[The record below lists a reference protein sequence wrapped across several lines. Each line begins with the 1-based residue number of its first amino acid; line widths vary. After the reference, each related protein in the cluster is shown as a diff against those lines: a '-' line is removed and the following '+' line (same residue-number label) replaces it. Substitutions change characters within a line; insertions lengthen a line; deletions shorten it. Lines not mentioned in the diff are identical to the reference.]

1 MQHTKRYLLVPEEI
15 YQSLASPPPSD
26 GTPIGL
32 VRNRIKQIKND
43 DGINEAERAIKY
55 EQELKRFNKLTRD
68 EDERP
73 VGVKLEN
80 LSDVVDA
87 MPKSVNVR
95 RPIVVATRRHL
106 KVGRARK
113 ENVEQ
118 LEDDDDDHHD
128 DHDLETPKPSS
139 SNKRQPTQTEI
150 LKLIYK
156 NAQSLGVSEEGQV
169 LRAAI
174 IMDLKKLR
182 LLEFLYKDLSSP
194 VAFTSVEPLLR
205 EARKTQPKINRT
217 DVQNYLAT
225 QRTYTLHRQAKRRY
239 RRLPTLAPGLHTEWQ
254 ADLAIFDRLAKQN
267 RGYKYLLVCIDTLSR
282 QVFVQPVRTKTS
294 ANMIIAF
301 GRIFKRSKYIPWKVL
316 TDQGKEFTAR
326 AVQQFF
332 RTNDVEHFCMLTS
345 PQFHAGMA
353 ERANRSIKERLYRYF
368 TERNTYKWIGVVQDI
383 VRAINH
389 SPNSTIGMCPADLNF
404 KNAEALRQKLHN
416 AAENVVRRQPRYRVG
431 DRVRIEKYKHVF
443 KKGYLPRFT
452 NELFTVAEDKFFPS
466 AFTAQVAIQFGMGG
480 TVEQQFVQIEWQ
492 TGNTVRI
499 EVPPSNVT
507 NPHELSKNLYRL
519 LGEGSDPLAK
529 KVRSTQNS
537 FMLTINKARR
547 WAREEYIKRKTKEK
561 RGVREEEL
569 LLQAMLA
576 DTGTLVELNSVD
588 HGLLAREKRAETSN
602 IALRIPAD
610 DDDSYQKKLDEYFS
624 KLSDKNLSILD
635 ELGMTKLNAE
645 IKNLTE
651 EERAIIEA
659 TKEMGT
665 EAWIQAY
672 REIRLVCQFNYD
684 VHRNRFVLNTDPRY
698 VKKVKVSPQLAYILG
713 FNNTEF
719 MQAEN
724 EARFVPDMSGGVS
737 SFHVYTPDLIEPMMI
752 GDVTAPVLR
761 IVTIRGNPDQS
772 ANSSACGRHVIF
784 FLYCRCV
791 GMTFEKIVRF
801 LHFGK
806 QQPDTLRKFQLK
818 MHVDFDPLQVDW
830 SAFSS
835 ECVQFGGYN
844 IYRGLPYQRG
854 AGVGAVFRS
863 LMRYLLPIGK
873 QIGSAIGR
881 QGMKSGNRVLTNV
894 LEGKDLKESL
904 VSESKVLPLAT
915 ITQESP
921 YLFRLYSD
929 NLWTDLSRI
938 YLYLELSIEKP
949 GANDKWIAIDD
960 ADTSVSAIQGIG
972 QTFVQQLKV
981 TVGNTEVY
989 DSGNLY
995 PFKAYIT
1002 NELSFPINA
1011 KKNFLGSTGYYHT
1024 VNQDDSTDEGFKE
1037 RCKIFKGGKNAQF
1050 LSRLDFDLGNQEL
1063 YLLNNLDLLFT
1074 IYKAKD
1080 VFLLQTL
1087 KANDATKYRLTVH
1100 DVKIYAKMVEVQPS
1114 LNMSLYKTLEKQPA
1128 TYAVR
1133 KTEIK
1138 SSFISVGRYE
1148 FEYNVFSA
1156 TIPRRVTIALVGN
1169 SAFHGDYK
1177 LSPFM
1182 FEPFDLREI
1191 SIHAGGVVYPAVPY
1205 KLNFSKDHFV
1215 SAFVDMY
1222 EALGMAN
1229 SERSFDISMAQFKK
1243 GWSFFVIPLTST
1255 LDDSC
1260 GFELLRSGT
1269 TNVRP
1274 AQYSSSSAQMTI
1286 KERLYRYFTERNT
1299 YKWIGVVQDIVRAIN
1314 HSPNSTIG
1322 MCPADL
1328 NFKNAEALRQ
1338 KLHNAAENVVRRQPR
1353 YRVGDRVRIEKYKH
1367 VFKKGYLPRFTNEL
1381 FTVAEDKFFPS
1392 AFTAQVA
1399 IQFGMG
1405 GTVEQQFV
1413 QIEWQTGNT
1422 VRIEVPPSNVTNPH
1436 ELSKNLYR
1444 LLGEGSDPLAKKV
1457 RSTQNSFMLTI
1468 NKARRWAR
1476 EEYIKRKTKE
1486 KRGVREEELLLQAML
1501 ADTGTLVELNSV
1513 DHGLLAR
1520 EKRAETSNIALRI
1533 PADDDDSYQ
1542 KKLDEYFS
1550 KLSDKNLSI
1559 LDELGMTKLN
1569 AEIKNLT
1576 EEERAILEATKEMGT
1591 EAWIQAYREIRL
1603 VCQFNYDVHRN
1614 RFVLNTDPRYVKKV
1628 KVSPQ
1633 LAYILGF
1640 NNTEFMQAEN
1650 EARFVPDMSGGV
1662 SSFHVYTPDLIE
1674 PMMIGDVTA
1683 PVLRIV
1689 TIRGNPDQ
1697 VFALWKA
1704 ATGHALDWSAFSS
1717 ECVQFGGYNIYR
1729 GLPYQR
1735 GAGVGAVFRSLMRYL
1750 LPIGKQ
1756 IGSAIGRQGMK
1767 SGNRVLTNVLEGK
1780 DLKES
1785 LVSESKVLPLATIT
1799 QESPYLF
1806 RLYSDNLWTDLLRIY
1821 LYLELSIEKPG
1832 ANDKW
1837 IAIDDADTSVSAIQ
1851 GIGQTFVQQLKVT
1864 VGNTEVYDSGNL
1876 YPFKAYITNELSF
1889 PINAKKNFLGST
1901 GYYHTVNQDDSTD
1914 EGFKERCKI
1923 FKGGKN
1929 AQFLSRL
1936 DFDLGNQELYLLNN
1950 LDLLF
1955 TIYKAKD
1962 VFLLQTLKANDATKY
1977 RLTVHDVKIY
1987 AKMVEVQPSLNMS
2000 LYKTLEKQPAT
2011 YAVRKLKSS
2020 RHSSVLVD
2028 TNLSTMSLAQLF
2040 LDA

>member
-1 MQHTKRYLLVPEEI
+1 MQNTKRYLLVPEDI
-15 YQSLASPPPSD
+15 YQSLAAPSPSD

-43 DGINEAERAIKY
+43 DAINEAERAVKY
-55 EQELKRFNKLTRD
+55 EQEFKRLNKLTKD

-80 LSDVVDA
+80 LSDVVAA
-87 MPKSVNVR
+87 MPKPVNVK
-95 RPIVVATRRHL
+95 RPIVVAARRHL
-106 KVGRARK
+106 KIGRARK
-113 ENVEQ
+113 DNVEQ
-118 LEDDDDDHHD
+118 LQDDDDYDDDDD
-128 DHDLETPKPSS
+128 EAPKPSS

-169 LRAAI
+169 LRAGGRPFITSSVDDIVSHLLNKDKRGQNKEPTAFKEFVERARQIPLLTI
-174 IMDLKKLR
+174 IMDLKKFR

-205 EARKTQPKINRT
+205 EARKSQPKINRA

-254 ADLAIFDRLAKQN
+254 ADLAIFDRLVKQN
-267 RGYKYLLVCIDTLSR
+267 RGYSYLLVCIDTLSR
-282 QVFVQPVRTKTS
+282 QVFVEPVKTKTS
-294 ANMIIAF
+294 TNMIIAF

-368 TERNTYKWIGVVQDI
+368 TERNTYKWIDVVQDF

-389 SPNSTIGMCPADLNF
+389 SPNSTIGMCPADVNF
-404 KNAEALRQKLHN
+404 QNAEALRQKLHN

-443 KKGYLPRFT
+443 QKGYLPRFT
-452 NELFTVAEDKFFPS
+452 NELFTVAEVHSERSPVVYRLRDDHNEIIS
-466 AFTAQVAIQFGMGG
+466 G

-507 NPHELSKNLYRL
+507 NPLELSKNLYRL

-561 RGVREEEL
+561 RGVRDEEL
-569 LLQAMLA
+569 LLQALLT
-576 DTGTLVELNSVD
+576 DTGTVVDLNSVT
-588 HGLLAREKRAETSN
+588 HGLLAREKHAETSN
-602 IALRIPAD
+602 IVLRIPAD
-610 DDDSYQKKLDEYFS
+610 DNDSYQKKLDEYFS

-635 ELGMTKLNAE
+635 ELGTSKLNAE

-651 EERAIIEA
+651 EERAILEA

-684 VHRNRFVLNTDPRY
+684 VNKNRFVLNTDPRY
-698 VKKVKVSPQLAYILG
+698 VKKVEVSPQLTYILG

-719 MQAEN
+719 MQAEK

-761 IVTIRGNPDQS
+761 IVTIRGNPDQVIEEQFFAIQYHKLLS
-772 ANSSACGRHVIF
+772 KEVSEILIEIRTNSGSLMPFQYGIYQIPAVAIAKFPHCMVVNLDPSTSHGSHWVCI
-784 FLYCRCV
+784 YCASPLHLEYYDSL
-791 GMTFEKIVRF
+791 GMWPPPSVHIVNHLSRY
-801 LHFGK
+801 K
-806 QQPDTLRKFQLK
+806 QIQYSCL
-818 MHVDFDPLQVDW
+818 PLQSPNSMDW

-881 QGMKSGNRVLTNV
+881 QGMESGNRVLTNV

-904 VSESKVLPLAT
+904 VIPPTNVSVVRSFFRQVLPLAT

-949 GANDKWIAIDD
+949 GANDKWVAIDD

-1024 VNQDDSTDEGFKE
+1024 VNQDDSTDDGFKE

-1243 GWSFFVIPLTST
+1243 GWTFFVIPLTST

-1269 TNVRP
+1269 TNVRATFNSP
-1274 AQYSSSSAQMTI
+1274 I
-1286 KERLYRYFTERNT
+1286 PLG
-1299 YKWIGVVQDIVRAIN
+1299 GVEMIV
-1314 HSPNSTIG
+1314 
-1322 MCPADL
+1322 
-1328 NFKNAEALRQ
+1328 
-1338 KLHNAAENVVRRQPR
+1338 
-1353 YRVGDRVRIEKYKH
+1353 
-1367 VFKKGYLPRFTNEL
+1367 
-1381 FTVAEDKFFPS
+1381 
-1392 AFTAQVA
+1392 
-1399 IQFGMG
+1399 
-1405 GTVEQQFV
+1405 
-1413 QIEWQTGNT
+1413 
-1422 VRIEVPPSNVTNPH
+1422 
-1436 ELSKNLYR
+1436 
-1444 LLGEGSDPLAKKV
+1444 LGEFD
-1457 RSTQNSFMLTI
+1457 QMI
-1468 NKARRWAR
+1468 
-1476 EEYIKRKTKE
+1476 
-1486 KRGVREEELLLQAML
+1486 M
-1501 ADTGTLVELNSV
+1501 V
-1513 DHGLLAR
+1513 DYNRHIV
-1520 EKRAETSNIALRI
+1520 T
-1533 PADDDDSYQ
+1533 D
-1542 KKLDEYFS
+1542 S
-1550 KLSDKNLSI
+1550 KL
-1559 LDELGMTKLN
+1559 G
-1569 AEIKNLT
+1569 
-1576 EEERAILEATKEMGT
+1576 
-1591 EAWIQAYREIRL
+1591 
-1603 VCQFNYDVHRN
+1603 
-1614 RFVLNTDPRYVKKV
+1614 
-1628 KVSPQ
+1628 
-1633 LAYILGF
+1633 
-1640 NNTEFMQAEN
+1640 
-1650 EARFVPDMSGGV
+1650 
-1662 SSFHVYTPDLIE
+1662 
-1674 PMMIGDVTA
+1674 
-1683 PVLRIV
+1683 
-1689 TIRGNPDQ
+1689 
-1697 VFALWKA
+1697 
-1704 ATGHALDWSAFSS
+1704 
-1717 ECVQFGGYNIYR
+1717 
-1729 GLPYQR
+1729 
-1735 GAGVGAVFRSLMRYL
+1735 
-1750 LPIGKQ
+1750 
-1756 IGSAIGRQGMK
+1756 
-1767 SGNRVLTNVLEGK
+1767 
-1780 DLKES
+1780 
-1785 LVSESKVLPLATIT
+1785 
-1799 QESPYLF
+1799 
-1806 RLYSDNLWTDLLRIY
+1806 
-1821 LYLELSIEKPG
+1821 
-1832 ANDKW
+1832 
-1837 IAIDDADTSVSAIQ
+1837 
-1851 GIGQTFVQQLKVT
+1851 
-1864 VGNTEVYDSGNL
+1864 
-1876 YPFKAYITNELSF
+1876 
-1889 PINAKKNFLGST
+1889 
-1901 GYYHTVNQDDSTD
+1901 
-1914 EGFKERCKI
+1914 
-1923 FKGGKN
+1923 
-1929 AQFLSRL
+1929 
-1936 DFDLGNQELYLLNN
+1936 
-1950 LDLLF
+1950 
-1955 TIYKAKD
+1955 
-1962 VFLLQTLKANDATKY
+1962 
-1977 RLTVHDVKIY
+1977 
-1987 AKMVEVQPSLNMS
+1987 
-2000 LYKTLEKQPAT
+2000 
-2011 YAVRKLKSS
+2011 
-2020 RHSSVLVD
+2020 
-2028 TNLSTMSLAQLF
+2028 
-2040 LDA
+2040 

>member
-15 YQSLASPPPSD
+15 YQSLAAPPPAD

-55 EQELKRFNKLTRD
+55 EQELKRLNKLTKD

-118 LEDDDDDHHD
+118 LEDDDDD
-128 DHDLETPKPSS
+128 DHDHETPKPSS

-169 LRAAI
+169 LRAGGRPFITSSVYDIVSHLLNKDKRAQNKEPTAFKEFVERARQIPLLTI

-194 VAFTSVEPLLR
+194 VAFTSAEPLLR
-205 EARKTQPKINRT
+205 EARKTQPKINRA

-267 RGYKYLLVCIDTLSR
+267 RGYQYLLVCIDTLSR
-282 QVFVQPVRTKTS
+282 QVFVEPVKTKTS
-294 ANMIIAF
+294 VNMIRAF

-368 TERNTYKWIGVVQDI
+368 TERNTYTWIDVVQYI

-389 SPNSTIGMCPADLNF
+389 SLNSTIGMRPADVNF

-443 KKGYLPRFT
+443 QKGYLPRFT
-452 NELFTVAEDKFFPS
+452 NELFTVAEVHTERSPVVYRLRDDHNEIISGNRTNSFRVRLPRKLQFNSEWEVGLAVIVYPHSWPS
-466 AFTAQVAIQFGMGG
+466 IG
-480 TVEQQFVQIEWQ
+480 TVEQQFVQVEWQ

-499 EVPPSNVT
+499 ELPPSNIT

-561 RGVREEEL
+561 RGVRDEEL
-569 LLQAMLA
+569 LLQALLT

-602 IALRIPAD
+602 IALRTPAD
-610 DDDSYQKKLDEYFS
+610 DDDSYQQKLDEYFS
-624 KLSDKNLSILD
+624 KLSDKNLTVLD

-651 EERAIIEA
+651 EEGALLES

-672 REIRLVCQFNYD
+672 REIRLVCQFNYN
-684 VHRNRFVLNTDPRY
+684 VNRNRFVLNTDPRY

-719 MQAEN
+719 MQSEI
-724 EARFVPDMSGGVS
+724 EAQFMPDMSGGVS

-761 IVTIRGNPDQS
+761 IVTIRGNPDQVVEEQFFAIQYHKLLSKEVSEILIEIRTNSGSLMPFQYGTSDQIPAGAIVKFPHCMVVNLDPSTSHGSHWVGIYCASPLHLEYYDSLGLWPPPSVHIVNHLSRYKQIQYNSLPLQS
-772 ANSSACGRHVIF
+772 ANS
-784 FLYCRCV
+784 
-791 GMTFEKIVRF
+791 M
-801 LHFGK
+801 
-806 QQPDTLRKFQLK
+806 
-818 MHVDFDPLQVDW
+818 DW
-830 SAFSS
+830 SAFSP

-881 QGMKSGNRVLTNV
+881 QGMESGNRVLTNV

-904 VSESKVLPLAT
+904 VSEIPPTNVSVVRSFFRQVLPLAT

-949 GANDKWIAIDD
+949 GANDKWVAIED

-1024 VNQDDSTDEGFKE
+1024 VNQDDSTDDGFKE

-1087 KANDATKYRLTVH
+1087 KANDSTKYRLTVH

-1243 GWSFFVIPLTST
+1243 GWTFFVIPLTST

-1269 TNVRP
+1269 TNVRATFNSP
-1274 AQYSSSSAQMTI
+1274 I
-1286 KERLYRYFTERNT
+1286 PLG
-1299 YKWIGVVQDIVRAIN
+1299 GVEMIV
-1314 HSPNSTIG
+1314 
-1322 MCPADL
+1322 
-1328 NFKNAEALRQ
+1328 
-1338 KLHNAAENVVRRQPR
+1338 
-1353 YRVGDRVRIEKYKH
+1353 
-1367 VFKKGYLPRFTNEL
+1367 
-1381 FTVAEDKFFPS
+1381 
-1392 AFTAQVA
+1392 
-1399 IQFGMG
+1399 
-1405 GTVEQQFV
+1405 
-1413 QIEWQTGNT
+1413 
-1422 VRIEVPPSNVTNPH
+1422 
-1436 ELSKNLYR
+1436 
-1444 LLGEGSDPLAKKV
+1444 LGEFD
-1457 RSTQNSFMLTI
+1457 QMI
-1468 NKARRWAR
+1468 
-1476 EEYIKRKTKE
+1476 
-1486 KRGVREEELLLQAML
+1486 M
-1501 ADTGTLVELNSV
+1501 V
-1513 DHGLLAR
+1513 DYNRHIV
-1520 EKRAETSNIALRI
+1520 T
-1533 PADDDDSYQ
+1533 D
-1542 KKLDEYFS
+1542 S
-1550 KLSDKNLSI
+1550 KL
-1559 LDELGMTKLN
+1559 G
-1569 AEIKNLT
+1569 
-1576 EEERAILEATKEMGT
+1576 
-1591 EAWIQAYREIRL
+1591 
-1603 VCQFNYDVHRN
+1603 
-1614 RFVLNTDPRYVKKV
+1614 
-1628 KVSPQ
+1628 
-1633 LAYILGF
+1633 
-1640 NNTEFMQAEN
+1640 
-1650 EARFVPDMSGGV
+1650 
-1662 SSFHVYTPDLIE
+1662 
-1674 PMMIGDVTA
+1674 
-1683 PVLRIV
+1683 
-1689 TIRGNPDQ
+1689 
-1697 VFALWKA
+1697 
-1704 ATGHALDWSAFSS
+1704 
-1717 ECVQFGGYNIYR
+1717 
-1729 GLPYQR
+1729 
-1735 GAGVGAVFRSLMRYL
+1735 
-1750 LPIGKQ
+1750 
-1756 IGSAIGRQGMK
+1756 
-1767 SGNRVLTNVLEGK
+1767 
-1780 DLKES
+1780 
-1785 LVSESKVLPLATIT
+1785 
-1799 QESPYLF
+1799 
-1806 RLYSDNLWTDLLRIY
+1806 
-1821 LYLELSIEKPG
+1821 
-1832 ANDKW
+1832 
-1837 IAIDDADTSVSAIQ
+1837 
-1851 GIGQTFVQQLKVT
+1851 
-1864 VGNTEVYDSGNL
+1864 
-1876 YPFKAYITNELSF
+1876 
-1889 PINAKKNFLGST
+1889 
-1901 GYYHTVNQDDSTD
+1901 
-1914 EGFKERCKI
+1914 
-1923 FKGGKN
+1923 
-1929 AQFLSRL
+1929 
-1936 DFDLGNQELYLLNN
+1936 
-1950 LDLLF
+1950 
-1955 TIYKAKD
+1955 
-1962 VFLLQTLKANDATKY
+1962 
-1977 RLTVHDVKIY
+1977 
-1987 AKMVEVQPSLNMS
+1987 
-2000 LYKTLEKQPAT
+2000 
-2011 YAVRKLKSS
+2011 
-2020 RHSSVLVD
+2020 
-2028 TNLSTMSLAQLF
+2028 
-2040 LDA
+2040 

>member
-1 MQHTKRYLLVPEEI
+1 MQNTKRYLLVPEEI

-55 EQELKRFNKLTRD
+55 EQELKRLNKLTRD

-80 LSDVVDA
+80 LSDVVAA
-87 MPKSVNVR
+87 MPKPVNVK

-118 LEDDDDDHHD
+118 LEDDDDDDDDVHD
-128 DHDLETPKPSS
+128 HAHETPKPSS

-156 NAQSLGVSEEGQV
+156 NAQSLGVSEEGQ
-169 LRAAI
+169 
-174 IMDLKKLR
+174 
-182 LLEFLYKDLSSP
+182 FLYKDLSSP

-205 EARKTQPKINRT
+205 EAQKSQRKISRT
-217 DVQNYLAT
+217 DVQNYLAS

-282 QVFVQPVRTKTS
+282 QVFVEPIKIYPVEGVDGSGKG
-294 ANMIIAF
+294 IHCP
-301 GRIFKRSKYIPWKVL
+301 RS
-316 TDQGKEFTAR
+316 TH
-326 AVQQFF
+326 FF
-332 RTNDVEHFCMLTS
+332 RAKDVEHFCMLTS

-368 TERNTYKWIGVVQDI
+368 TERNTYKWIDVVQDI

-389 SPNSTIGMCPADLNF
+389 SPNSSIEMRPADVNF

-416 AAENVVRRQPRYRVG
+416 AAENVVRRQPRYRVE

-443 KKGYLPRFT
+443 QKGYLPRFT
-452 NELFTVAEDKFFPS
+452 NELFTVAEVHSERSPVVYRLRDDHNEIIS
-466 AFTAQVAIQFGMGG
+466 G
-480 TVEQQFVQIEWQ
+480 TVEQQFVQVEWQ

-499 EVPPSNVT
+499 ELPPSNVT
-507 NPHELSKNLYRL
+507 NPHELGKNLYRL

-561 RGVREEEL
+561 RGVRDEEL
-569 LLQAMLA
+569 LLQALLT
-576 DTGTLVELNSVD
+576 DTGTVVDLNSVT

-602 IALRIPAD
+602 IALRIPTD
-610 DDDSYQKKLDEYFS
+610 DNDSYQQKLDEYFS

-645 IKNLTE
+645 IKNLSE
-651 EERAIIEA
+651 EERAILEA

-684 VHRNRFVLNTDPRY
+684 VNKNRFVLNTDPRY
-698 VKKVKVSPQLAYILG
+698 VKKVEVSPQLAYILG

-724 EARFVPDMSGGVS
+724 EARFMPDMSGGVS

-761 IVTIRGNPDQS
+761 IVTIRGAPDQVIEEQFFAIQYHKILLKEVS
-772 ANSSACGRHVIF
+772 EILIEVRTNSGSLMPFQYG
-784 FLYCRCV
+784 
-791 GMTFEKIVRF
+791 
-801 LHFGK
+801 
-806 QQPDTLRKFQLK
+806 TL
-818 MHVDFDPLQVDW
+818 DW

-835 ECVQFGGYN
+835 DCVQYGGYN

-881 QGMKSGNRVLTNV
+881 QGIESGNRVLTNV

-904 VSESKVLPLAT
+904 VIPPTNVSVVRSFFRQVLPLAT

-921 YLFRLYSD
+921 YLFRLHSD

-938 YLYLELSIEKP
+938 YLYLELSVEKP
-949 GANDKWIAIDD
+949 GANDKNRANICPA
-960 ADTSVSAIQGIG
+960 TK
-972 QTFVQQLKV
+972 KV

-995 PFKAYIT
+995 SFKAYIT

-1087 KANDATKYRLTVH
+1087 KANDSTKYRLTVH

-1128 TYAVR
+1128 TYA
-1133 KTEIK
+1133 
-1138 SSFISVGRYE
+1138 
-1148 FEYNVFSA
+1148 
-1156 TIPRRVTIALVGN
+1156 
-1169 SAFHGDYK
+1169 
-1177 LSPFM
+1177 
-1182 FEPFDLREI
+1182 
-1191 SIHAGGVVYPAVPY
+1191 
-1205 KLNFSKDHFV
+1205 DHFV

-1255 LDDSC
+1255 LDDIC

-1269 TNVRP
+1269 TNVRATFNSP
-1274 AQYSSSSAQMTI
+1274 I
-1286 KERLYRYFTERNT
+1286 PLG
-1299 YKWIGVVQDIVRAIN
+1299 GVEMIV
-1314 HSPNSTIG
+1314 
-1322 MCPADL
+1322 
-1328 NFKNAEALRQ
+1328 
-1338 KLHNAAENVVRRQPR
+1338 
-1353 YRVGDRVRIEKYKH
+1353 
-1367 VFKKGYLPRFTNEL
+1367 
-1381 FTVAEDKFFPS
+1381 
-1392 AFTAQVA
+1392 
-1399 IQFGMG
+1399 
-1405 GTVEQQFV
+1405 
-1413 QIEWQTGNT
+1413 
-1422 VRIEVPPSNVTNPH
+1422 
-1436 ELSKNLYR
+1436 
-1444 LLGEGSDPLAKKV
+1444 LGEFD
-1457 RSTQNSFMLTI
+1457 QMI
-1468 NKARRWAR
+1468 
-1476 EEYIKRKTKE
+1476 
-1486 KRGVREEELLLQAML
+1486 M
-1501 ADTGTLVELNSV
+1501 V
-1513 DHGLLAR
+1513 DYNRHIV
-1520 EKRAETSNIALRI
+1520 T
-1533 PADDDDSYQ
+1533 D
-1542 KKLDEYFS
+1542 S
-1550 KLSDKNLSI
+1550 KL
-1559 LDELGMTKLN
+1559 G
-1569 AEIKNLT
+1569 
-1576 EEERAILEATKEMGT
+1576 
-1591 EAWIQAYREIRL
+1591 
-1603 VCQFNYDVHRN
+1603 
-1614 RFVLNTDPRYVKKV
+1614 
-1628 KVSPQ
+1628 
-1633 LAYILGF
+1633 
-1640 NNTEFMQAEN
+1640 
-1650 EARFVPDMSGGV
+1650 
-1662 SSFHVYTPDLIE
+1662 
-1674 PMMIGDVTA
+1674 
-1683 PVLRIV
+1683 
-1689 TIRGNPDQ
+1689 
-1697 VFALWKA
+1697 
-1704 ATGHALDWSAFSS
+1704 
-1717 ECVQFGGYNIYR
+1717 
-1729 GLPYQR
+1729 
-1735 GAGVGAVFRSLMRYL
+1735 
-1750 LPIGKQ
+1750 
-1756 IGSAIGRQGMK
+1756 
-1767 SGNRVLTNVLEGK
+1767 
-1780 DLKES
+1780 
-1785 LVSESKVLPLATIT
+1785 
-1799 QESPYLF
+1799 
-1806 RLYSDNLWTDLLRIY
+1806 
-1821 LYLELSIEKPG
+1821 
-1832 ANDKW
+1832 
-1837 IAIDDADTSVSAIQ
+1837 
-1851 GIGQTFVQQLKVT
+1851 
-1864 VGNTEVYDSGNL
+1864 
-1876 YPFKAYITNELSF
+1876 
-1889 PINAKKNFLGST
+1889 
-1901 GYYHTVNQDDSTD
+1901 
-1914 EGFKERCKI
+1914 
-1923 FKGGKN
+1923 
-1929 AQFLSRL
+1929 
-1936 DFDLGNQELYLLNN
+1936 
-1950 LDLLF
+1950 
-1955 TIYKAKD
+1955 
-1962 VFLLQTLKANDATKY
+1962 
-1977 RLTVHDVKIY
+1977 
-1987 AKMVEVQPSLNMS
+1987 
-2000 LYKTLEKQPAT
+2000 
-2011 YAVRKLKSS
+2011 
-2020 RHSSVLVD
+2020 
-2028 TNLSTMSLAQLF
+2028 
-2040 LDA
+2040 

>member
-1 MQHTKRYLLVPEEI
+1 MQHTTRYLLVPEEI

-55 EQELKRFNKLTRD
+55 EQEFKRLNKLTRD

-87 MPKSVNVR
+87 MPKPVNVR

-118 LEDDDDDHHD
+118 LEDDDDDD
-128 DHDLETPKPSS
+128 DHDHETPKPSS

-169 LRAAI
+169 LRAGGRPFITSSVYDIVSHLLNKDKRAQNKEPTAFKEFVERARQIPLLTI

-205 EARKTQPKINRT
+205 EARKTQPKINRI
-217 DVQNYLAT
+217 DVQNYLAS

-267 RGYKYLLVCIDTLSR
+267 SGYKYLLVCIDTLSR
-282 QVFVQPVRTKTS
+282 QVFVEPVKTKTS
-294 ANMIIAF
+294 TNMIIAF

-326 AVQQFF
+326 AVQHFF
-332 RTNDVEHFCMLTS
+332 RAKDIEHFCMLTS

-353 ERANRSIKERLYRYF
+353 ERANRSIKERVYRYF
-368 TERNTYKWIGVVQDI
+368 TERNTYKWIDVVQDI

-389 SPNSTIGMCPADLNF
+389 SPNSTIGMCPADVNF

-416 AAENVVRRQPRYRVG
+416 AAENVGRRQPRYRVG

-443 KKGYLPRFT
+443 QKGYLPRFT
-452 NELFTVAEDKFFPS
+452 NELFTVTEVHTERSPVVYRLRDDHNEIIS
-466 AFTAQVAIQFGMGG
+466 G

-492 TGNTVRI
+492 TGNTIRI

-561 RGVREEEL
+561 RGVRDEEL
-569 LLQAMLA
+569 LLQAMLT
-576 DTGTLVELNSVD
+576 DTGTLVHLNSVAQ
-588 HGLLAREKRAETSN
+588 GLLTLEKRAESSN
-602 IALRIPAD
+602 IALRMPAD
-610 DDDSYQKKLDEYFS
+610 DNDSYQQKLDEYFS
-624 KLSDKNLSILD
+624 KLNIKNLNILD
-635 ELGMTKLNAE
+635 ELGTSKLNAE
-645 IKNLTE
+645 IKNLSE
-651 EERAIIEA
+651 EERTTLEA

-698 VKKVKVSPQLAYILG
+698 VKKVEVSPQLAYILG

-719 MQAEN
+719 MQPVK
-724 EARFVPDMSGGVS
+724 EARFVPDMNGGVS

-761 IVTIRGNPDQS
+761 IVTIRGNPDQVIEEQFFAIQYHKILLKEVSEILIEIRTNSGSLMPFQYGTSDQIPAVAIAKFPHCMVVNLDPSTSRGSHWVCFYCASPLRLEYYDSLGMWPPPCVHIVNHLSRYKQIQYNSLPLQS
-772 ANSSACGRHVIF
+772 ANS
-784 FLYCRCV
+784 
-791 GMTFEKIVRF
+791 M
-801 LHFGK
+801 
-806 QQPDTLRKFQLK
+806 
-818 MHVDFDPLQVDW
+818 DW
-830 SAFSS
+830 AAFSS

-881 QGMKSGNRVLTNV
+881 QGMESGNRVLTNV

-904 VSESKVLPLAT
+904 VSEIPPTNVSVVRSFFRQVLPLAT

-949 GANDKWIAIDD
+949 GANDKWVAIDD

-1087 KANDATKYRLTVH
+1087 KAND
-1100 DVKIYAKMVEVQPS
+1100 
-1114 LNMSLYKTLEKQPA
+1114 
-1128 TYAVR
+1128 
-1133 KTEIK
+1133 
-1138 SSFISVGRYE
+1138 
-1148 FEYNVFSA
+1148 
-1156 TIPRRVTIALVGN
+1156 
-1169 SAFHGDYK
+1169 
-1177 LSPFM
+1177 
-1182 FEPFDLREI
+1182 EP
-1191 SIHAGGVVYPAVPY
+1191 
-1205 KLNFSKDHFV
+1205 N
-1215 SAFVDMY
+1215 
-1222 EALGMAN
+1222 
-1229 SERSFDISMAQFKK
+1229 
-1243 GWSFFVIPLTST
+1243 
-1255 LDDSC
+1255 
-1260 GFELLRSGT
+1260 
-1269 TNVRP
+1269 
-1274 AQYSSSSAQMTI
+1274 
-1286 KERLYRYFTERNT
+1286 
-1299 YKWIGVVQDIVRAIN
+1299 IV
-1314 HSPNSTIG
+1314 
-1322 MCPADL
+1322 
-1328 NFKNAEALRQ
+1328 
-1338 KLHNAAENVVRRQPR
+1338 
-1353 YRVGDRVRIEKYKH
+1353 
-1367 VFKKGYLPRFTNEL
+1367 
-1381 FTVAEDKFFPS
+1381 
-1392 AFTAQVA
+1392 
-1399 IQFGMG
+1399 
-1405 GTVEQQFV
+1405 
-1413 QIEWQTGNT
+1413 
-1422 VRIEVPPSNVTNPH
+1422 
-1436 ELSKNLYR
+1436 
-1444 LLGEGSDPLAKKV
+1444 
-1457 RSTQNSFMLTI
+1457 
-1468 NKARRWAR
+1468 
-1476 EEYIKRKTKE
+1476 
-1486 KRGVREEELLLQAML
+1486 
-1501 ADTGTLVELNSV
+1501 
-1513 DHGLLAR
+1513 
-1520 EKRAETSNIALRI
+1520 
-1533 PADDDDSYQ
+1533 
-1542 KKLDEYFS
+1542 
-1550 KLSDKNLSI
+1550 
-1559 LDELGMTKLN
+1559 
-1569 AEIKNLT
+1569 
-1576 EEERAILEATKEMGT
+1576 
-1591 EAWIQAYREIRL
+1591 
-1603 VCQFNYDVHRN
+1603 
-1614 RFVLNTDPRYVKKV
+1614 
-1628 KVSPQ
+1628 
-1633 LAYILGF
+1633 
-1640 NNTEFMQAEN
+1640 
-1650 EARFVPDMSGGV
+1650 
-1662 SSFHVYTPDLIE
+1662 
-1674 PMMIGDVTA
+1674 
-1683 PVLRIV
+1683 
-1689 TIRGNPDQ
+1689 
-1697 VFALWKA
+1697 
-1704 ATGHALDWSAFSS
+1704 
-1717 ECVQFGGYNIYR
+1717 
-1729 GLPYQR
+1729 
-1735 GAGVGAVFRSLMRYL
+1735 
-1750 LPIGKQ
+1750 
-1756 IGSAIGRQGMK
+1756 
-1767 SGNRVLTNVLEGK
+1767 
-1780 DLKES
+1780 
-1785 LVSESKVLPLATIT
+1785 
-1799 QESPYLF
+1799 
-1806 RLYSDNLWTDLLRIY
+1806 
-1821 LYLELSIEKPG
+1821 
-1832 ANDKW
+1832 
-1837 IAIDDADTSVSAIQ
+1837 
-1851 GIGQTFVQQLKVT
+1851 
-1864 VGNTEVYDSGNL
+1864 
-1876 YPFKAYITNELSF
+1876 
-1889 PINAKKNFLGST
+1889 
-1901 GYYHTVNQDDSTD
+1901 
-1914 EGFKERCKI
+1914 
-1923 FKGGKN
+1923 
-1929 AQFLSRL
+1929 
-1936 DFDLGNQELYLLNN
+1936 
-1950 LDLLF
+1950 
-1955 TIYKAKD
+1955 
-1962 VFLLQTLKANDATKY
+1962 
-1977 RLTVHDVKIY
+1977 
-1987 AKMVEVQPSLNMS
+1987 
-2000 LYKTLEKQPAT
+2000 
-2011 YAVRKLKSS
+2011 
-2020 RHSSVLVD
+2020 
-2028 TNLSTMSLAQLF
+2028 
-2040 LDA
+2040 

>member
-1 MQHTKRYLLVPEEI
+1 MQHTKRYLLVPEDI
-15 YQSLASPPPSD
+15 YQSLAAPSPSD

-43 DGINEAERAIKY
+43 DCINDAERAAKY
-55 EQELKRFNKLTRD
+55 EQELKRLNKLTKD

-80 LSDVVDA
+80 LNDVVDA
-87 MPKSVNVR
+87 MPKPVNVR

-106 KVGRARK
+106 K
-113 ENVEQ
+113 
-118 LEDDDDDHHD
+118 
-128 DHDLETPKPSS
+128 
-139 SNKRQPTQTEI
+139 
-150 LKLIYK
+150 
-156 NAQSLGVSEEGQV
+156 
-169 LRAAI
+169 
-174 IMDLKKLR
+174 
-182 LLEFLYKDLSSP
+182 FLYKDLSSP
-194 VAFTSVEPLLR
+194 VAFTSAEPLLR
-205 EARKTQPKINRT
+205 EARKTQPKINRA

-282 QVFVQPVRTKTS
+282 QVFVEPVKTKTS
-294 ANMIIAF
+294 VNMIRAF

-326 AVQQFF
+326 TVQHFF
-332 RTNDVEHFCMLTS
+332 RAKDVEHFCMLTS

-368 TERNTYKWIGVVQDI
+368 TERNTYTWIDVVQDI

-389 SPNSTIGMCPADLNF
+389 SPNSSIGMRPADVNF

-443 KKGYLPRFT
+443 QKGYLPRFT
-452 NELFTVAEDKFFPS
+452 FELFTVSEVHTERSPVVYRLRDDHNEIIS
-466 AFTAQVAIQFGMGG
+466 G
-480 TVEQQFVQIEWQ
+480 TVEQQFVQVEWQ
-492 TGNTVRI
+492 TGNMVRI
-499 EVPPSNVT
+499 ELPPSNIT

-561 RGVREEEL
+561 RSIRDEEL
-569 LLQAMLA
+569 LLQALLT
-576 DTGTLVELNSVD
+576 DTGTLVELNRVD

-602 IALRIPAD
+602 VPLKITAD
-610 DDDSYQKKLDEYFS
+610 DNDSYQKKLDDYFS
-624 KLSDKNLSILD
+624 KLSDKNFSILD
-635 ELGMTKLNAE
+635 ELCMTKLNAE

-651 EERAIIEA
+651 DERALLET

-665 EAWIQAY
+665 EAWIHAY
-672 REIRLVCQFNYD
+672 REIRLVCQFNYN
-684 VHRNRFVLNTDPRY
+684 VNRNRFVLNTDPRY
-698 VKKVKVSPQLAYILG
+698 VKKVEVSPQLAYILG

-719 MQAEN
+719 MQPEI
-724 EARFVPDMSGGVS
+724 EAHFMPDMSGGVS

-761 IVTIRGNPDQS
+761 IVTIRGKPDQVVEEQFFAIQYHKILLKEVSEILIEIRTNSGSLMPFQYGTSDQIPAGAIVKFPHCMVVNLDPSTSRGSHWVCFYCASPLHLEYYDSLGMWPPPCVHIVNHLSRYKQIQYNSLPLQS
-772 ANSSACGRHVIF
+772 ANS
-784 FLYCRCV
+784 
-791 GMTFEKIVRF
+791 M
-801 LHFGK
+801 
-806 QQPDTLRKFQLK
+806 
-818 MHVDFDPLQVDW
+818 DW

-881 QGMKSGNRVLTNV
+881 QGMESGNRVLTNV

-904 VSESKVLPLAT
+904 VSEIPPTNVSVVRSFFRQVLPLAT

-949 GANDKWIAIDD
+949 GANDKWVAIDD

-1024 VNQDDSTDEGFKE
+1024 VNQDDSTDDGFKE

-1080 VFLLQTL
+1080 VFILQTL

-1191 SIHAGGVVYPAVPY
+1191 SVHAGGVVYPAVPY

-1243 GWSFFVIPLTST
+1243 GWTFFVIPLTST

-1269 TNVRP
+1269 TNVRATFNSP
-1274 AQYSSSSAQMTI
+1274 I
-1286 KERLYRYFTERNT
+1286 PLG
-1299 YKWIGVVQDIVRAIN
+1299 GVEMIV
-1314 HSPNSTIG
+1314 
-1322 MCPADL
+1322 
-1328 NFKNAEALRQ
+1328 
-1338 KLHNAAENVVRRQPR
+1338 
-1353 YRVGDRVRIEKYKH
+1353 
-1367 VFKKGYLPRFTNEL
+1367 
-1381 FTVAEDKFFPS
+1381 
-1392 AFTAQVA
+1392 
-1399 IQFGMG
+1399 
-1405 GTVEQQFV
+1405 
-1413 QIEWQTGNT
+1413 
-1422 VRIEVPPSNVTNPH
+1422 
-1436 ELSKNLYR
+1436 
-1444 LLGEGSDPLAKKV
+1444 LGEFD
-1457 RSTQNSFMLTI
+1457 QMI
-1468 NKARRWAR
+1468 
-1476 EEYIKRKTKE
+1476 
-1486 KRGVREEELLLQAML
+1486 M
-1501 ADTGTLVELNSV
+1501 V
-1513 DHGLLAR
+1513 DYNRHIV
-1520 EKRAETSNIALRI
+1520 T
-1533 PADDDDSYQ
+1533 D
-1542 KKLDEYFS
+1542 S
-1550 KLSDKNLSI
+1550 KL
-1559 LDELGMTKLN
+1559 G
-1569 AEIKNLT
+1569 
-1576 EEERAILEATKEMGT
+1576 
-1591 EAWIQAYREIRL
+1591 
-1603 VCQFNYDVHRN
+1603 
-1614 RFVLNTDPRYVKKV
+1614 
-1628 KVSPQ
+1628 
-1633 LAYILGF
+1633 
-1640 NNTEFMQAEN
+1640 
-1650 EARFVPDMSGGV
+1650 
-1662 SSFHVYTPDLIE
+1662 
-1674 PMMIGDVTA
+1674 
-1683 PVLRIV
+1683 
-1689 TIRGNPDQ
+1689 
-1697 VFALWKA
+1697 
-1704 ATGHALDWSAFSS
+1704 
-1717 ECVQFGGYNIYR
+1717 
-1729 GLPYQR
+1729 
-1735 GAGVGAVFRSLMRYL
+1735 
-1750 LPIGKQ
+1750 
-1756 IGSAIGRQGMK
+1756 
-1767 SGNRVLTNVLEGK
+1767 
-1780 DLKES
+1780 
-1785 LVSESKVLPLATIT
+1785 
-1799 QESPYLF
+1799 
-1806 RLYSDNLWTDLLRIY
+1806 
-1821 LYLELSIEKPG
+1821 
-1832 ANDKW
+1832 
-1837 IAIDDADTSVSAIQ
+1837 
-1851 GIGQTFVQQLKVT
+1851 
-1864 VGNTEVYDSGNL
+1864 
-1876 YPFKAYITNELSF
+1876 
-1889 PINAKKNFLGST
+1889 
-1901 GYYHTVNQDDSTD
+1901 
-1914 EGFKERCKI
+1914 
-1923 FKGGKN
+1923 
-1929 AQFLSRL
+1929 
-1936 DFDLGNQELYLLNN
+1936 
-1950 LDLLF
+1950 
-1955 TIYKAKD
+1955 
-1962 VFLLQTLKANDATKY
+1962 
-1977 RLTVHDVKIY
+1977 
-1987 AKMVEVQPSLNMS
+1987 
-2000 LYKTLEKQPAT
+2000 
-2011 YAVRKLKSS
+2011 
-2020 RHSSVLVD
+2020 
-2028 TNLSTMSLAQLF
+2028 
-2040 LDA
+2040 

>member
-1 MQHTKRYLLVPEEI
+1 MQHTTRYLLVPEEI

-55 EQELKRFNKLTRD
+55 EQELKRLNKLTRD

-87 MPKSVNVR
+87 MPKPVNVK

-106 KVGRARK
+106 KVRRARK

-118 LEDDDDDHHD
+118 LEDDDDDDDD
-128 DHDLETPKPSS
+128 DHDHETPKPSS

-169 LRAAI
+169 LRAGGRPFITSSVYDIVSHLLNKDKRAQNKEPTAFKEFVERARQIPLLTI

-217 DVQNYLAT
+217 DVQNYLAS

-267 RGYKYLLVCIDTLSR
+267 SGYKYLLVCIDTLSR
-282 QVFVQPVRTKTS
+282 QVFVEPVKTKTS
-294 ANMIIAF
+294 TNMIIAF

-326 AVQQFF
+326 AVQHFF
-332 RTNDVEHFCMLTS
+332 RAKDVEHFCMLTS

-353 ERANRSIKERLYRYF
+353 ERVNRSIKERVYRYF
-368 TERNTYKWIGVVQDI
+368 TERNTYKWIDVVQDI

-389 SPNSTIGMCPADLNF
+389 SPNSTIGMCPADVNF

-443 KKGYLPRFT
+443 QKGYLPRFT
-452 NELFTVAEDKFFPS
+452 NELFTVTEVHTERSPVVYRLRDDHNEIISGNRTNSFRVRLPRKLQFNSEWEVGLAVIVYPHSWPS
-466 AFTAQVAIQFGMGG
+466 IG

-492 TGNTVRI
+492 TGNTIRI

-561 RGVREEEL
+561 RGVRDEEL
-569 LLQAMLA
+569 LLQAMLT
-576 DTGTLVELNSVD
+576 DTGTLVDLNSVAQ
-588 HGLLAREKRAETSN
+588 GLLTLEKRAESSN
-602 IALRIPAD
+602 IALRMPAD
-610 DDDSYQKKLDEYFS
+610 DNDSYQQKLDEYFS
-624 KLSDKNLSILD
+624 KLNVKNLKILD
-635 ELGMTKLNAE
+635 ELGTSKLNAE

-651 EERAIIEA
+651 EERALLEA

-698 VKKVKVSPQLAYILG
+698 VKKVEVSPQLAYILG

-719 MQAEN
+719 MQPVK

-761 IVTIRGNPDQS
+761 IVTIRGNPDQVIEEQFFAIQYHKILLKEVSEILIEIRTNSGSLMPFQYGTSDQIPAVAIAKFPHCMVVNLDPSTSRGSHWVCFYCASPLHLEYYDSLGMWPPPCVHIVNHLSRYKQIQYNSLPLQS
-772 ANSSACGRHVIF
+772 ANS
-784 FLYCRCV
+784 
-791 GMTFEKIVRF
+791 M
-801 LHFGK
+801 
-806 QQPDTLRKFQLK
+806 
-818 MHVDFDPLQVDW
+818 DW

-881 QGMKSGNRVLTNV
+881 QGIESGNRVLTNV

-904 VSESKVLPLAT
+904 VSEIPPTNVSVVRSFFRQVLPLAT

-949 GANDKWIAIDD
+949 GANDKWVAIDD

-1087 KANDATKYRLTVH
+1087 KANDVTKYRLTVH
-1100 DVKIYAKMVEVQPS
+1100 DVKVYAKMVEVQPS

-1269 TNVRP
+1269 TNVRATFNSP
-1274 AQYSSSSAQMTI
+1274 I
-1286 KERLYRYFTERNT
+1286 PLG
-1299 YKWIGVVQDIVRAIN
+1299 GVEMIV
-1314 HSPNSTIG
+1314 
-1322 MCPADL
+1322 
-1328 NFKNAEALRQ
+1328 
-1338 KLHNAAENVVRRQPR
+1338 
-1353 YRVGDRVRIEKYKH
+1353 
-1367 VFKKGYLPRFTNEL
+1367 
-1381 FTVAEDKFFPS
+1381 
-1392 AFTAQVA
+1392 
-1399 IQFGMG
+1399 
-1405 GTVEQQFV
+1405 
-1413 QIEWQTGNT
+1413 
-1422 VRIEVPPSNVTNPH
+1422 
-1436 ELSKNLYR
+1436 
-1444 LLGEGSDPLAKKV
+1444 LGEFD
-1457 RSTQNSFMLTI
+1457 QMI
-1468 NKARRWAR
+1468 
-1476 EEYIKRKTKE
+1476 
-1486 KRGVREEELLLQAML
+1486 M
-1501 ADTGTLVELNSV
+1501 V
-1513 DHGLLAR
+1513 DYNRHIV
-1520 EKRAETSNIALRI
+1520 T
-1533 PADDDDSYQ
+1533 D
-1542 KKLDEYFS
+1542 S
-1550 KLSDKNLSI
+1550 KL
-1559 LDELGMTKLN
+1559 G
-1569 AEIKNLT
+1569 
-1576 EEERAILEATKEMGT
+1576 
-1591 EAWIQAYREIRL
+1591 
-1603 VCQFNYDVHRN
+1603 
-1614 RFVLNTDPRYVKKV
+1614 
-1628 KVSPQ
+1628 
-1633 LAYILGF
+1633 
-1640 NNTEFMQAEN
+1640 
-1650 EARFVPDMSGGV
+1650 
-1662 SSFHVYTPDLIE
+1662 
-1674 PMMIGDVTA
+1674 
-1683 PVLRIV
+1683 
-1689 TIRGNPDQ
+1689 
-1697 VFALWKA
+1697 
-1704 ATGHALDWSAFSS
+1704 
-1717 ECVQFGGYNIYR
+1717 
-1729 GLPYQR
+1729 
-1735 GAGVGAVFRSLMRYL
+1735 
-1750 LPIGKQ
+1750 
-1756 IGSAIGRQGMK
+1756 
-1767 SGNRVLTNVLEGK
+1767 
-1780 DLKES
+1780 
-1785 LVSESKVLPLATIT
+1785 
-1799 QESPYLF
+1799 
-1806 RLYSDNLWTDLLRIY
+1806 
-1821 LYLELSIEKPG
+1821 
-1832 ANDKW
+1832 
-1837 IAIDDADTSVSAIQ
+1837 
-1851 GIGQTFVQQLKVT
+1851 
-1864 VGNTEVYDSGNL
+1864 
-1876 YPFKAYITNELSF
+1876 
-1889 PINAKKNFLGST
+1889 
-1901 GYYHTVNQDDSTD
+1901 
-1914 EGFKERCKI
+1914 
-1923 FKGGKN
+1923 
-1929 AQFLSRL
+1929 
-1936 DFDLGNQELYLLNN
+1936 
-1950 LDLLF
+1950 
-1955 TIYKAKD
+1955 
-1962 VFLLQTLKANDATKY
+1962 
-1977 RLTVHDVKIY
+1977 
-1987 AKMVEVQPSLNMS
+1987 
-2000 LYKTLEKQPAT
+2000 
-2011 YAVRKLKSS
+2011 
-2020 RHSSVLVD
+2020 
-2028 TNLSTMSLAQLF
+2028 
-2040 LDA
+2040 

>member
-55 EQELKRFNKLTRD
+55 EQELKRLNKLTRD

-87 MPKSVNVR
+87 MPKPVNVK

-106 KVGRARK
+106 KVRRARK

-118 LEDDDDDHHD
+118 LEDDDDDH
-128 DHDLETPKPSS
+128 DHDHDHETPKPSS

-169 LRAAI
+169 LRAGGRPFITSSVYDIVSHLLNKDKRAQNKEPTAFKEFVERARQIPLLTI

-217 DVQNYLAT
+217 DVQNYLAS

-239 RRLPTLAPGLHTEWQ
+239 RRLPTLAPGLHTKWQ

-267 RGYKYLLVCIDTLSR
+267 SGYKYLLVCIDTLSR
-282 QVFVQPVRTKTS
+282 QVFVELVKTKTS
-294 ANMIIAF
+294 TNMIIAF
-301 GRIFKRSKYIPWKVL
+301 SRIFKRSKYIPWKVL

-326 AVQQFF
+326 AVQHFF
-332 RTNDVEHFCMLTS
+332 RAKDVEHFCMLTS

-353 ERANRSIKERLYRYF
+353 ERANRSIKERLYRHF
-368 TERNTYKWIGVVQDI
+368 TERNTYKWIDVVQDI

-389 SPNSTIGMCPADLNF
+389 LPNSTIGMCPADVNF
-404 KNAEALRQKLHN
+404 KNAEALRQKLHD

-443 KKGYLPRFT
+443 QKGYLPRFT
-452 NELFTVAEDKFFPS
+452 NELFTVTEVHTERSPVVYRLRDDHNEIIS
-466 AFTAQVAIQFGMGG
+466 G
-480 TVEQQFVQIEWQ
+480 TVEQQFVQVEWQ
-492 TGNTVRI
+492 TGSTVRI

-507 NPHELSKNLYRL
+507 NPHELGKNLYRL

-561 RGVREEEL
+561 RGVRDEEL
-569 LLQAMLA
+569 LLQALLT
-576 DTGTLVELNSVD
+576 DTGTVVDLNSVT

-610 DDDSYQKKLDEYFS
+610 DNDSYQQKLDEYFS
-624 KLSDKNLSILD
+624 KLK
-635 ELGMTKLNAE
+635 
-645 IKNLTE
+645 
-651 EERAIIEA
+651 ERAILEA

-684 VHRNRFVLNTDPRY
+684 VNRNRFVLNTDPRY
-698 VKKVKVSPQLAYILG
+698 VKKVEISPQLAYILG

-724 EARFVPDMSGGVS
+724 EARFMPDMSGGVS

-761 IVTIRGNPDQS
+761 IVTIRGNPDQVVEEQFFAIQYHKLLSKES

-784 FLYCRCV
+784 FLYFRCF
-791 GMTFEKIVRF
+791 GMTFEKIVSF

-806 QQPDTLRKFQLK
+806 QQPDTL
-818 MHVDFDPLQVDW
+818 
-830 SAFSS
+830 
-835 ECVQFGGYN
+835 
-844 IYRGLPYQRG
+844 RG

-881 QGMKSGNRVLTNV
+881 QGMESGNRVLTNV

-904 VSESKVLPLAT
+904 VSEIPPTNVSVVRSFFRQVLPLAT

-949 GANDKWIAIDD
+949 GANDKWIAIEDT
-960 ADTSVSAIQGIG
+960 DTSVSAIQGIG

-1024 VNQDDSTDEGFKE
+1024 
-1037 RCKIFKGGKNAQF
+1037 GGKNAQF

-1087 KANDATKYRLTVH
+1087 KANDSTKYRLTVH

-1243 GWSFFVIPLTST
+1243 GWSFFVIPFTST

-1260 GFELLRSGT
+1260 GFKLLRSGT
-1269 TNVRP
+1269 TNVRATFNSP
-1274 AQYSSSSAQMTI
+1274 I
-1286 KERLYRYFTERNT
+1286 PLG
-1299 YKWIGVVQDIVRAIN
+1299 GVEMIV
-1314 HSPNSTIG
+1314 
-1322 MCPADL
+1322 
-1328 NFKNAEALRQ
+1328 
-1338 KLHNAAENVVRRQPR
+1338 
-1353 YRVGDRVRIEKYKH
+1353 
-1367 VFKKGYLPRFTNEL
+1367 
-1381 FTVAEDKFFPS
+1381 
-1392 AFTAQVA
+1392 
-1399 IQFGMG
+1399 
-1405 GTVEQQFV
+1405 
-1413 QIEWQTGNT
+1413 
-1422 VRIEVPPSNVTNPH
+1422 
-1436 ELSKNLYR
+1436 
-1444 LLGEGSDPLAKKV
+1444 LGEFD
-1457 RSTQNSFMLTI
+1457 QMI
-1468 NKARRWAR
+1468 
-1476 EEYIKRKTKE
+1476 
-1486 KRGVREEELLLQAML
+1486 M
-1501 ADTGTLVELNSV
+1501 V
-1513 DHGLLAR
+1513 DYNRHIV
-1520 EKRAETSNIALRI
+1520 T
-1533 PADDDDSYQ
+1533 D
-1542 KKLDEYFS
+1542 S
-1550 KLSDKNLSI
+1550 KL
-1559 LDELGMTKLN
+1559 G
-1569 AEIKNLT
+1569 
-1576 EEERAILEATKEMGT
+1576 
-1591 EAWIQAYREIRL
+1591 
-1603 VCQFNYDVHRN
+1603 
-1614 RFVLNTDPRYVKKV
+1614 
-1628 KVSPQ
+1628 
-1633 LAYILGF
+1633 
-1640 NNTEFMQAEN
+1640 
-1650 EARFVPDMSGGV
+1650 
-1662 SSFHVYTPDLIE
+1662 
-1674 PMMIGDVTA
+1674 
-1683 PVLRIV
+1683 
-1689 TIRGNPDQ
+1689 
-1697 VFALWKA
+1697 
-1704 ATGHALDWSAFSS
+1704 
-1717 ECVQFGGYNIYR
+1717 
-1729 GLPYQR
+1729 
-1735 GAGVGAVFRSLMRYL
+1735 
-1750 LPIGKQ
+1750 
-1756 IGSAIGRQGMK
+1756 
-1767 SGNRVLTNVLEGK
+1767 
-1780 DLKES
+1780 
-1785 LVSESKVLPLATIT
+1785 
-1799 QESPYLF
+1799 
-1806 RLYSDNLWTDLLRIY
+1806 
-1821 LYLELSIEKPG
+1821 
-1832 ANDKW
+1832 
-1837 IAIDDADTSVSAIQ
+1837 
-1851 GIGQTFVQQLKVT
+1851 
-1864 VGNTEVYDSGNL
+1864 
-1876 YPFKAYITNELSF
+1876 
-1889 PINAKKNFLGST
+1889 
-1901 GYYHTVNQDDSTD
+1901 
-1914 EGFKERCKI
+1914 
-1923 FKGGKN
+1923 
-1929 AQFLSRL
+1929 
-1936 DFDLGNQELYLLNN
+1936 
-1950 LDLLF
+1950 
-1955 TIYKAKD
+1955 
-1962 VFLLQTLKANDATKY
+1962 
-1977 RLTVHDVKIY
+1977 
-1987 AKMVEVQPSLNMS
+1987 
-2000 LYKTLEKQPAT
+2000 
-2011 YAVRKLKSS
+2011 
-2020 RHSSVLVD
+2020 
-2028 TNLSTMSLAQLF
+2028 
-2040 LDA
+2040 

>member
-1 MQHTKRYLLVPEEI
+1 MEHTKRYLLVPEEI

-55 EQELKRFNKLTRD
+55 EQELKRLNKLTRD

-87 MPKSVNVR
+87 MPKPVNVR

-118 LEDDDDDHHD
+118 LEDDDDDDVH
-128 DHDLETPKPSS
+128 DHDHETPKTS
-139 SNKRQPTQTEI
+139 T
-150 LKLIYK
+150 
-156 NAQSLGVSEEGQV
+156 
-169 LRAAI
+169 I
-174 IMDLKKLR
+174 IMDLKKFR

-194 VAFTSVEPLLR
+194 VAFTSVEPLLK
-205 EARKTQPKINRT
+205 EARKSQPKINRT
-217 DVQNYLAT
+217 DVQIYLAT

-267 RGYKYLLVCIDTLSR
+267 RGYSYLLVCIDTLSR
-282 QVFVQPVRTKTS
+282 QVFVEPVKTKTS
-294 ANMIIAF
+294 VNMIRAF

-332 RTNDVEHFCMLTS
+332 RAKDVEHFCMLTS

-368 TERNTYKWIGVVQDI
+368 TERNTYKWIDVVQNI
-383 VRAINH
+383 VSAINH
-389 SPNSTIGMCPADLNF
+389 SPNSSIGMCPADVNF
-404 KNAEALRQKLHN
+404 KNAEELRQKLHN
-416 AAENVVRRQPRYRVG
+416 AAENVVRRQPKYSVG

-443 KKGYLPRFT
+443 QKGYLPRFT
-452 NELFTVAEDKFFPS
+452 NELFTVAEVHTERSPVVYRLRDDKNEIISVRLPRKLEFNSEWEVGLAVIVHPHSWPS
-466 AFTAQVAIQFGMGG
+466 IG
-480 TVEQQFVQIEWQ
+480 TVEQQFVQVEWQ

-507 NPHELSKNLYRL
+507 NPLELSKNLYRL

-537 FMLTINKARR
+537 FKLVINKARR
-547 WAREEYIKRKTKEK
+547 WARDEYIKRKSKEK
-561 RGVREEEL
+561 RGVRDEEL
-569 LLQAMLA
+569 LLQAMLT
-576 DTGTLVELNSVD
+576 DTGTLIDLNSVT
-588 HGLLAREKRAETSN
+588 HGLLACEKRAETSN
-602 IALRIPAD
+602 VPLRIPVD
-610 DDDSYQKKLDEYFS
+610 DNDSYQKKLDEYFS
-624 KLSDKNLSILD
+624 KLSDKNLNILD
-635 ELGMTKLNAE
+635 ELGMTKFNAE

-651 EERAIIEA
+651 EERAILEA

-684 VHRNRFVLNTDPRY
+684 VNKNRFVLNTDPRY
-698 VKKVKVSPQLAYILG
+698 VKKVEVSPQLAYILG

-724 EARFVPDMSGGVS
+724 EARFMPDMSGGVS

-761 IVTIRGNPDQS
+761 IVTIRGNPDQMVEEQFFAIQYHKLLSKEVSEILIEIRTNSGSLMPFQYGTSDQIPAGAIVKFPHCMVVNLDPSTSHGSHWVCIYCASPLHLEYYDSLGMWPPPSVHIS

-791 GMTFEKIVRF
+791 GMAFEKIVSF

-806 QQPDTLRKFQLK
+806 QQPDTLFQLK

-881 QGMKSGNRVLTNV
+881 QGMESGNRVLTNV

-904 VSESKVLPLAT
+904 VSEIPPTNVSVVRSFFRQVLPLAT

-949 GANDKWIAIDD
+949 GANDKWVAIDD

-1080 VFLLQTL
+1080 IFLLQTL
-1087 KANDATKYRLTVH
+1087 KANDSTKYRLTVH

-1243 GWSFFVIPLTST
+1243 GWTFFVIPLTST

-1269 TNVRP
+1269 TNVRATFNSP
-1274 AQYSSSSAQMTI
+1274 I
-1286 KERLYRYFTERNT
+1286 PLG
-1299 YKWIGVVQDIVRAIN
+1299 GVEMIV
-1314 HSPNSTIG
+1314 
-1322 MCPADL
+1322 
-1328 NFKNAEALRQ
+1328 
-1338 KLHNAAENVVRRQPR
+1338 
-1353 YRVGDRVRIEKYKH
+1353 
-1367 VFKKGYLPRFTNEL
+1367 
-1381 FTVAEDKFFPS
+1381 
-1392 AFTAQVA
+1392 
-1399 IQFGMG
+1399 
-1405 GTVEQQFV
+1405 
-1413 QIEWQTGNT
+1413 
-1422 VRIEVPPSNVTNPH
+1422 
-1436 ELSKNLYR
+1436 
-1444 LLGEGSDPLAKKV
+1444 LGEFD
-1457 RSTQNSFMLTI
+1457 QMI
-1468 NKARRWAR
+1468 
-1476 EEYIKRKTKE
+1476 
-1486 KRGVREEELLLQAML
+1486 M
-1501 ADTGTLVELNSV
+1501 V
-1513 DHGLLAR
+1513 DYNRHIV
-1520 EKRAETSNIALRI
+1520 T
-1533 PADDDDSYQ
+1533 D
-1542 KKLDEYFS
+1542 S
-1550 KLSDKNLSI
+1550 KL
-1559 LDELGMTKLN
+1559 G
-1569 AEIKNLT
+1569 
-1576 EEERAILEATKEMGT
+1576 
-1591 EAWIQAYREIRL
+1591 
-1603 VCQFNYDVHRN
+1603 
-1614 RFVLNTDPRYVKKV
+1614 
-1628 KVSPQ
+1628 
-1633 LAYILGF
+1633 
-1640 NNTEFMQAEN
+1640 
-1650 EARFVPDMSGGV
+1650 
-1662 SSFHVYTPDLIE
+1662 
-1674 PMMIGDVTA
+1674 
-1683 PVLRIV
+1683 
-1689 TIRGNPDQ
+1689 
-1697 VFALWKA
+1697 
-1704 ATGHALDWSAFSS
+1704 
-1717 ECVQFGGYNIYR
+1717 
-1729 GLPYQR
+1729 
-1735 GAGVGAVFRSLMRYL
+1735 
-1750 LPIGKQ
+1750 
-1756 IGSAIGRQGMK
+1756 
-1767 SGNRVLTNVLEGK
+1767 
-1780 DLKES
+1780 
-1785 LVSESKVLPLATIT
+1785 
-1799 QESPYLF
+1799 
-1806 RLYSDNLWTDLLRIY
+1806 
-1821 LYLELSIEKPG
+1821 
-1832 ANDKW
+1832 
-1837 IAIDDADTSVSAIQ
+1837 
-1851 GIGQTFVQQLKVT
+1851 
-1864 VGNTEVYDSGNL
+1864 
-1876 YPFKAYITNELSF
+1876 
-1889 PINAKKNFLGST
+1889 
-1901 GYYHTVNQDDSTD
+1901 
-1914 EGFKERCKI
+1914 
-1923 FKGGKN
+1923 
-1929 AQFLSRL
+1929 
-1936 DFDLGNQELYLLNN
+1936 
-1950 LDLLF
+1950 
-1955 TIYKAKD
+1955 
-1962 VFLLQTLKANDATKY
+1962 
-1977 RLTVHDVKIY
+1977 
-1987 AKMVEVQPSLNMS
+1987 
-2000 LYKTLEKQPAT
+2000 
-2011 YAVRKLKSS
+2011 
-2020 RHSSVLVD
+2020 
-2028 TNLSTMSLAQLF
+2028 
-2040 LDA
+2040 